1 MRKGSQEIARAAAH
15 VEHCCSLSEI
25 WLQGFEH
32 KGVLK
37 GRETVVSGMIF
48 SGLEAGILCLS
59 FLGVLGE
66 VNRMY
71 NTPKWGER
79 ERGRDRVNVDA
90 WTAAE
95 QE

>member
-1 MRKGSQEIARAAAH
+1 
-15 VEHCCSLSEI
+15 
-25 WLQGFEH
+25 
-32 KGVLK
+32 
-37 GRETVVSGMIF
+37 MIF

-59 FLGVLGE
+59 CLGVLGE